1 MKYLVD
7 IGNSF
12 AHIYDGKTVK
22 HLPHKEFLEQFKDKE
37 LFFINV
43 NPKLKPI
50 LEKNPLWKNIA
61 SFYTLEGAYESMGID
76 RQVLLAARGDGIYID
91 AGSAITIDKK
101 LNGSFV
107 GGVILPGVWKV
118 KQFFAQI
125 SSALTLDELAPLN
138 LEELPK
144 SDTKETLSFG
154 IIAPIV
160 ALVEKINKEQLPIFL
175 TGGDGAV
182 LAQYLNACYEPTL
195 LFEGMQNI
203 IAKEVKL

>member
-1 MKYLVD
+1 VKYLVD

-22 HLPHKEFLEQFKDKE
+22 HLPHKEFLEQFNDKE

-43 NPKLKPI
+43 NPKLKTI

-107 GGVILPGVWKV
+107 GGVILPGIWKV

-175 TGGDGAV
+175 TGGDGTV
-182 LAQYLNACYEPTL
+182 LAQYLNAHYEPTL

>member
-22 HLPHKEFLEQFKDKE
+22 HLPHTEFLERFKDKE

-43 NPKLKPI
+43 NPKLKTL

-61 SFYTLEGAYESMGID
+61 SFYTLEGAYEGMGID

-107 GGVILPGVWKV
+107 GGVILPGIWKV

-125 SSALTLDELAPLN
+125 SPALTLDELAPLN
-138 LEELPK
+138 LEKLPK

-182 LAQYLNACYEPTL
+182 LANYLNACYEPTL

>member
-22 HLPHKEFLEQFKDKE
+22 HLPHKEFLEQFNDKE

-43 NPKLKPI
+43 NPKLKTI

-107 GGVILPGVWKV
+107 GGVILPGIWKV

-175 TGGDGAV
+175 TGGDGTV
-182 LAQYLNACYEPTL
+182 LAQYLNAHYEPTL